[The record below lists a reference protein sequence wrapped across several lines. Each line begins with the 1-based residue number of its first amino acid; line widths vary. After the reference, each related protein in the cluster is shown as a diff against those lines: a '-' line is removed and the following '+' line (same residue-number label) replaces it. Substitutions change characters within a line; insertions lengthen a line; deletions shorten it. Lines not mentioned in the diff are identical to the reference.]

1 MIIQSSLWFIGS
13 IVWINEYFCCVGVY
27 ITALLCAS
35 ADEMVR
41 EGRKWAHS
49 LGYSPF
55 FFFFA
60 KLQSFSFGAR
70 QPLLCCQAAECFAES
85 WAAWQGYVEA
95 KLISLKL
102 QPKAATIIKLRLDHV
117 FVIHKAHNT
126 EMEANTGGQTNP
138 SLLYPSSSSL
148 SPRFDFPLSFFFFI
162 CLTTPLL
169 STASLLLFC
178 CLFGSSNR
186 CRFSA
191 SRPGWPLRA
200 SACSSNTCTK
210 SVSGAHSSPDR
221 LNRLG
226 HVLGPDGAAPL
237 LWLAGVSNTRAHTYR
252 K

>member
-1 MIIQSSLWFIGS
+1 MAVKSIKLVVPPGYFCQLLFSPVWETSWIFSVPSSFMSSAAWNPQISSHFPNAEITCAVKRHLHLNHNWRKAVIIQSSLWFIGS

-95 KLISLKL
+95 KLISLLNYSQKL
-102 QPKAATIIKLRLDHV
+102 P
-117 FVIHKAHNT
+117 
-126 EMEANTGGQTNP
+126 P
-138 SLLYPSSSSL
+138 
-148 SPRFDFPLSFFFFI
+148 
-162 CLTTPLL
+162 
-169 STASLLLFC
+169 
-178 CLFGSSNR
+178 
-186 CRFSA
+186 
-191 SRPGWPLRA
+191 
-200 SACSSNTCTK
+200 
-210 SVSGAHSSPDR
+210 
-221 LNRLG
+221 
-226 HVLGPDGAAPL
+226 
-237 LWLAGVSNTRAHTYR
+237 
-252 K
+252 